1 MKVIVSE
8 RIAQEGVDIL
18 KEAGFEVDLK
28 FGISHNDLLEIIE
41 NYDALIVRSVTQV
54 NEELFARAKN
64 LKVVGRAGNG
74 IDNIDVD
81 AATKYG
87 VIVVNTPDSNT
98 MAAAELTI
106 GHIFCMF
113 RNIPQAHWGC
123 KNGDFR
129 RNRYKGSELFE
140 KTAGIIGLGRIGS
153 LVATRLKACGMRVIA
168 YDPYISDER
177 FKKFG
182 VEKVS
187 FETLIKESDLITVH
201 TPKTEE
207 TYNMITE
214 KEFKMMKKGVRI
226 ANVARGGIINEIDL
240 YNAIKEGIVAAAAI
254 DVFEKEPNYELAY
267 QEFKHPLLELDNV
280 IITPHLGAS
289 TEEAQLNV
297 SVSVAKQ
304 VVSALQGGVV
314 TNAVNLP
321 SFDKDKIEEVM
332 PYLTLAESMGKIFI
346 QAEKTFAKKIEIIYS
361 GDICNME
368 TKWVTLSLLKGYLD
382 FSVKENVNYVN
393 AEMIASSQGVEVI
406 ESKKGEC
413 DKFKNMITARF
424 TTDEKVLELSGTV
437 YNNQGRIIDFFGYK
451 FDFKPER
458 YMLLVQNIDKPG
470 IIGKIG
476 TIVGEYGIN
485 IAQMQVSRNKKGEK
499 AVMVLEVDGIVPNE
513 AIEKLKAVDGIL
525 RVTMAKI

>member
-8 RIAQEGVDIL
+8 RIAAEGIEFL
-18 KEAGFEVDLK
+18 KNQGFEVDTK
-28 FGISHNDLLEIIE
+28 FGISYGELLDIIE
-41 NYDALIVRSVTQV
+41 NYDALIVRSVTKV
-54 NEELFARAKN
+54 DENLMKKGKN

-81 AATKYG
+81 AATRQG
-87 VIVVNTPDSNT
+87 IIVVNTPDGNV
-98 MAAAELTI
+98 MAAAELTV
-106 GHIFCMF
+106 GLIFSIF
-113 RNIPQAHWGC
+113 RNIPQAHWAC
-123 KNGDFR
+123 KHGDFR
-129 RNRYKGSELFE
+129 RNRFKGSELYE

-207 TYNMITE
+207 TYNMITK
-214 KEFKMMKKGVRI
+214 KEFGMMKKGVRI
-226 ANVARGGIINEIDL
+226 VNCARGGIINEIDL

-254 DVFEKEPNYELAY
+254 DVFDKEPNYELEY
-267 QEFKHPLLELDNV
+267 QEYKHPLLDLDNV

-304 VVSALQGGVV
+304 VAAALKGGVV

-321 SFDKDKIEEVM
+321 SFEKNKMDELM
-332 PYLTLAESMGKIFI
+332 PYLNLAECMGRIFI
-346 QAEKTFAKKIEIIYS
+346 QAEKVFAKRIEVVYS
-361 GDICNME
+361 GEIDENGI
-368 TKWVTLSLLKGYLD
+368 KWITLSLLKGYLEY
-382 FSVKENVNYVN
+382 FVKENVNYVN
-393 AEMIASSQGVEVI
+393 AQMIAQSQGIEVV
-406 ESKKGEC
+406 ESKKAEC

-437 YNNQGRIIDFFGYK
+437 YNNEGRIVDFFGYK
-451 FDFKPER
+451 VDFKPEK
-458 YMLLVQNIDKPG
+458 YMLLIQNIDKPG
-470 IIGKIG
+470 MIGKIG

-485 IAQMQVSRNKKGEK
+485 IARMQVSRNKKGEK
-499 AVMVLEVDGIVPNE
+499 AVMVCEVDGIVPNE
-513 AIEKLKAVDGIL
+513 AIEKLKSADGIL
-525 RVTMAKI
+525 RITMARL